1 MVTLT
6 ALKQSL
12 ACMEWHVTDAL
23 SLATIDREIGEHT
36 FSPAEY
42 EIVRRVIYATADFD
56 YKSLIR
62 FSERA
67 LQSGAAALAART
79 TIVVDVPMVQV
90 GITPS
95 IQTTFANPVYC
106 SMDALTRPQK
116 EKTRVAWGIET
127 LARRYPEGIFVVGY
141 AQTALTSLVELI
153 EAEEIRPAL
162 VIGTPAGFVDVDV
175 AKERLQDSMIAH
187 IRTEGR
193 KGSSVVAAAIVNGL
207 VDLAWQAYGQEI
219 VVGG

>member
-1 MVTLT
+1 
-6 ALKQSL
+6 
-12 ACMEWHVTDAL
+12 MEWHVTDAQ
-23 SLATIDREIGEHT
+23 SLAIIDREIGDHV

-42 EIVRRVIYATADFD
+42 EIVRRVIYATADFE

-67 LQSGAAALAART
+67 LQAGAAALAART

-90 GITPS
+90 GITPG

-141 AQTALTSLVELI
+141 AQTALNSLVELI

-175 AKERLQDSMIAH
+175 AKERLQDSLIPH

-193 KGSSVVAAAIVNGL
+193 KGSAVVASAIVNGL
-207 VDLAWQAYGQEI
+207 VDLAWQAYGQEGA
-219 VVGG
+219 VGV

>member
-1 MVTLT
+1 
-6 ALKQSL
+6 
-12 ACMEWHVTDAL
+12 MEWHVTDAR
-23 SLATIDREIGEHT
+23 SLAIIDREIGDHS

-42 EIVRRVIYATADFD
+42 EIVRRVIYSTADFE

-62 FSERA
+62 FSDMA
-67 LQSGAAALAART
+67 LQSGAAALAARS

-90 GITPS
+90 GITPH
-95 IQTTFANPVYC
+95 IQNTFANPVYC

-127 LARRYPEGIFVVGY
+127 LARRYPEGIFVIGQ
-141 AQTALTSLVELI
+141 AQTALVSLVELI

-162 VIGTPAGFVDVDV
+162 VIGTPAGFFEVES
-175 AKERLQDSMIAH
+175 AKDRLADSLIPH

-193 KGSSVVAAAIVNGL
+193 KGGAVVAAAIINGL
-207 VDLAWQAYGQEI
+207 VELAWQAYGREQNGS
-219 VVGG
+219 V